1 MNVITLLSGVLFGF
15 ILSRV
20 GATSYNYIQKMF
32 LLIDL
37 HLMGVIGLAVVVGA
51 LGIQVI
57 KRTRMKAI
65 DGKEIQVQ
73 PKEGHRGI
81 IAGGL
86 IFGVGWALTGSCPGT
101 ILSQIGEGKLAA
113 LFTFAGM
120 LAGTYLFGVLSP
132 RLARLMEPVQKGRK

>member
-1 MNVITLLSGVLFGF
+1 MNNLITLLSGVLFGF

-32 LLIDL
+32 LLENL
-37 HLMGVIGLAVVVGA
+37 HLMGVIGFAVVVGA

-57 KRTRMKAI
+57 KRTRMKTI
-65 DGKEIQVQ
+65 DGREIEVQ
-73 PKEGHRGI
+73 PKPGHRGI

-86 IFGVGWALTGSCPGT
+86 IFGVGWAFTGSCPGT

-132 RLARLMEPVQKGRK
+132 RLARLTEPSQKS